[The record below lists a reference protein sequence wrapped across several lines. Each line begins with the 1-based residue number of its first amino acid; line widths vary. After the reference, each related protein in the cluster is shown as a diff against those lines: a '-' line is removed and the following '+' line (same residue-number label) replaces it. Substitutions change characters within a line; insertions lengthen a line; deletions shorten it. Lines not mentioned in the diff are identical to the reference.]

1 VTETQPDPA
10 ETGDGGPGTPLG
22 RVLVCIPTFNEAENL
37 AGVVARLRCAVPDAD
52 LLIADDASPDGTGEI
67 ADRLAAD
74 DEHVHVLSR
83 SGKQGLGAAY
93 LAAFG
98 WGLERGYGVLC
109 EHDADGS
116 HQPEQLPRLLAA
128 LAEAD
133 LVIGSRW
140 VPGGG
145 VTNWPLSRQL
155 ISRGGNLY
163 ARLVLGAPVRD
174 ITAGFRA
181 YRRRTLLGIDLA
193 AVVSQGYCFQIDL
206 AWRALKAGFVVREV
220 PIDFIER
227 EHGVSKMSRQI
238 VAEALL
244 RTTVWGVKDRVRGA
258 ARIGRGVRRL
268 TGHHRQ
274 LGTDMQETGN

>member
-1 VTETQPDPA
+1 VTETGPDA
-10 ETGDGGPGTPLG
+10 SGDGPGTPLG
-22 RVLVCIPTFNEAENL
+22 RVLVCIPTYNEAENI
-37 AGVVARLRCAVPDAD
+37 AGVVARLRRAVPDAD
-52 LLIADDASPDGTGEI
+52 VLIADDASPDGTGAI
-67 ADRLAAD
+67 AHKLAAED
-74 DEHVHVLSR
+74 DHVHVLHR

-116 HQPEQLPRLLAA
+116 HQPEQLPRLLSA

-163 ARLVLGAPVRD
+163 ARVALGVATRD

-193 AVVSQGYCFQIDL
+193 EVASQGYCFQIDL
-206 AWRALKAGFVVREV
+206 AWRAIKAGFVVREV
-220 PIDFIER
+220 PIDFVER
-227 EHGVSKMSRQI
+227 ERGVSKMSRQI

-244 RTTVWGVKDRVRGA
+244 RTTVWGVRDRVGRVL
-258 ARIGRGVRRL
+258 RIGSGARKQV
-268 TGHHRQ
+268 
-274 LGTDMQETGN
+274 TGNRKQITSK

>member
-1 VTETQPDPA
+1 VTETQPDPSQ
-10 ETGDGGPGTPLG
+10 TGAGGAGTPLG
-22 RVLVCIPTFNEAENL
+22 RVLVCIPTFNEADNL
-37 AGVVARLRCAVPDAD
+37 AGVVARLRRAVPDAD
-52 LLIADDASPDGTGEI
+52 LVIADDASPDGTGEI

-74 DEHVHVLSR
+74 DDHIHVLHR

-98 WGLERGYGVLC
+98 WGLEHGYGVLC

-128 LAEAD
+128 LADAD

-140 VPGGG
+140 VTGGG

-193 AVVSQGYCFQIDL
+193 EVASQGYCFQIDL

-220 PIDFIER
+220 PIDFVER
-227 EHGVSKMSRQI
+227 ELGVSKMSRQI

-244 RTTVWGVKDRVRGA
+244 RTTVWGLRDRM
-258 ARIGRGVRRL
+258 RGVRRVGTGVRKQV
-268 TGHHRQ
+268 TGHHKQ
-274 LGTDMQETGN
+274 ITSN

>member
-1 VTETQPDPA
+1 VTETQPDPSA
-10 ETGDGGPGTPLG
+10 SADGGPGTPLG
-22 RVLVCIPTFNEAENL
+22 RVLVCIPTFNEADNI
-37 AGVVARLRCAVPDAD
+37 AGVVARLRRSVPDAD
-52 LLIADDASPDGTGEI
+52 LLIADDASPDGTGDI
-67 ADRLAAD
+67 VDRLAAD
-74 DEHVHVLSR
+74 DDHIRVLHR
-83 SGKQGLGAAY
+83 TGKQGLGAAY

-98 WGLERGYGVLC
+98 WGMERGYGVLC

-116 HQPEQLPRLLAA
+116 HQPEQLPRLLSA
-128 LAEAD
+128 LADAD

-163 ARLVLGAPVRD
+163 ARVVLGAPVRD

-193 AVVSQGYCFQIDL
+193 GVASQGYCFQIDL
-206 AWRALKAGFVVREV
+206 AWRAIKAGFVVREV

-244 RTTVWGVKDRVRGA
+244 RTTVWGVRDRLPGL
-258 ARIGRGVRRL
+258 RRL
-268 TGHHRQ
+268 GGGQRRQ
-274 LGTDMQETGN
+274 ITDDRKQITSN

>member
-1 VTETQPDPA
+1 MTETAPDSPEPGA
-10 ETGDGGPGTPLG
+10 GGPGTPLG
-22 RVLVCIPTFNEAENL
+22 RVLVCIPTFNEAENI
-37 AGVVARLRCAVPDAD
+37 AGVVARLRRAVPEAD
-52 LLIADDASPDGTGEI
+52 LVIADDASPDGTGDI
-67 ADRLAAD
+67 VDRLAAD
-74 DEHVHVLSR
+74 DDHIHVLHR
-83 SGKQGLGAAY
+83 TGKQGLGAAY
-93 LAAFG
+93 LAAFE
-98 WGLERGYGVLC
+98 WGLARDYGVLC

-116 HQPEQLPRLLAA
+116 HQPEQLPRLLSA
-128 LAEAD
+128 LEEAD

-163 ARLVLGAPVRD
+163 ARVVLGVPVRD

-193 AVVSQGYCFQIDL
+193 EVASQGYCFQIDL

-244 RTTVWGVKDRVRGA
+244 RTTVWGVRDRVR
-258 ARIGRGVRRL
+258 RVRPVGRG
-268 TGHHRQ
+268 
-274 LGTDMQETGN
+274 GTHKQITDKRKQITSN

>member
-1 VTETQPDPA
+1 MTETQPDPS
-10 ETGDGGPGTPLG
+10 ETADGGPGTPLG
-22 RVLVCIPTFNEAENL
+22 RVLVCIPTFNEADNI
-37 AGVVARLRCAVPDAD
+37 AGVVARLRRAVPDAD
-52 LLIADDASPDGTGEI
+52 LVIADDASPDGTGEI
-67 ADRLAAD
+67 VDRLAAD
-74 DEHVHVLSR
+74 DDRIHVLHR
-83 SGKQGLGAAY
+83 AGKHGLGAAY

-116 HQPEQLPRLLAA
+116 HQPEQLPGLLSA
-128 LAEAD
+128 LEDAD

-163 ARLVLGAPVRD
+163 ARVVLGVPLRD

-193 AVVSQGYCFQIDL
+193 EIASQGYCFQIDL
-206 AWRALKAGFVVREV
+206 AWRALKAGFIVREV

-227 EHGVSKMSRQI
+227 EHGVSKMSRKI

-244 RTTVWGVKDRVRGA
+244 LTTVWGVRDRVRGGL
-258 ARIGRGVRRL
+258 RVGSGGRK
-268 TGHHRQ
+268 Q
-274 LGTDMQETGN
+274 IAGNRKQITSN

>member
-1 VTETQPDPA
+1 VTETQPDP
-10 ETGDGGPGTPLG
+10 ETGDGGPGSPLG
-22 RVLVCIPTFNEAENL
+22 RVLVCIPTFNEADNL
-37 AGVVARLRCAVPDAD
+37 ARVVARLRRAVPAAH
-52 LLIADDASPDGTGEI
+52 LVIADDASPDGTGEI

-74 DEHVHVLSR
+74 DDSVHVLHR
-83 SGKQGLGAAY
+83 TGKHGLGAAY
-93 LAAFG
+93 LAAFA

-116 HQPEQLPRLLAA
+116 HQPEQLPRLLSA

-145 VTNWPLSRQL
+145 VTNWPLSRRL

-181 YRRRTLLGIDLA
+181 FRRRTLLGIDLPEVA
-193 AVVSQGYCFQIDL
+193 SQGYCFQIDL

-227 EHGVSKMSRQI
+227 EHGVSKMSHQI

-244 RTTVWGVKDRVRGA
+244 RTTVWGLRDRARAA
-258 ARIGRGVRRL
+258 ARVAHGVRRL
-268 TGHHRQ
+268 DGHHKQIPSSRKKI
-274 LGTDMQETGN
+274 TSN

>member
-1 VTETQPDPA
+1 MTESQPDSS
-10 ETGDGGPGTPLG
+10 ETGAGGPGTPLG
-22 RVLVCIPTFNEAENL
+22 RVLVCIPTFNEADNI
-37 AGVVARLRCAVPDAD
+37 AGVIARLRRSVPDAD
-52 LLIADDASPDGTGEI
+52 LVIADDASPDGTGEI
-67 ADRLAAD
+67 VDRLAAED
-74 DEHVHVLSR
+74 DQIHVLHR
-83 SGKQGLGAAY
+83 TGKQGLGAAY
-93 LAAFG
+93 LAAFD

-116 HQPEQLPRLLAA
+116 HQPEQLPRLRAA
-128 LAEAD
+128 LEDAD

-145 VTNWPLSRQL
+145 VTNWPMSRQL

-163 ARLVLGAPVRD
+163 ARVVLGAPVRD

-181 YRRRTLLGIDLA
+181 FRRRTLLGIGLA
-193 AVVSQGYCFQIDL
+193 EVASQGYCFQIDL
-206 AWRALKAGFVVREV
+206 AWRSLKAGFVVREV

-244 RTTVWGVKDRVRGA
+244 RTTVWGVRDRVRRLLHLGNGA
-258 ARIGRGVRRL
+258 RKQI
-268 TGHHRQ
+268 
-274 LGTDMQETGN
+274 TDSRKQITSN